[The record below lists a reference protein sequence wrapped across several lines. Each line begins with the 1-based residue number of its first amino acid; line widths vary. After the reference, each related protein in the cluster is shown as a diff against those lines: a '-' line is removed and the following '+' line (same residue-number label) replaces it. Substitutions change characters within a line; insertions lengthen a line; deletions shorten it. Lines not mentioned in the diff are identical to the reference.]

1 MKKKASIVIFSLVV
15 AVTAVALGIG
25 IAGHWPTT
33 TDQNRPGE
41 VGREPQ
47 AQTQSPMIS
56 QTRPDFTMP
65 DLTGTQR
72 NIKEWDGKV
81 LAVNFWATWCE
92 PCKEEIAGFN
102 TLQKQY
108 GGEGFQFIGVALDD
122 LDAVQTYLKT
132 RTIAYPVLIGE
143 DEAVTVASHYGDD
156 EGVVPYTAFINRKG
170 QIAFIQ
176 YGAMSQALA
185 RQVIESLL

>member
-1 MKKKASIVIFSLVV
+1 MKASTLTTSLAV
-15 AVTAVALGIG
+15 AGIAVALGFG
-25 IAGHWPTT
+25 IVKNWPKGQ
-33 TDQNRPGE
+33 DGPRG
-41 VGREPQ
+41 VGQEPQ

-56 QTRPDFTMP
+56 RPRPDFAMP
-65 DLTGTQR
+65 DLSGTRR

-92 PCKEEIAGFN
+92 PCKQEIAGFN

-108 GGEGFQFIGVALDD
+108 GSKGFQFIGVALDD
-122 LDAVQTYLKT
+122 RDAVQTYLKSDV
-132 RTIAYPVLIGE
+132 IAYPVLIGE
-143 DEAVTVASHYGDD
+143 AQAAEVAGRYGDD

-176 YGAMSQALA
+176 YGAMSQDLA

>member
-1 MKKKASIVIFSLVV
+1 MKSSHIIFGL
-15 AVTAVALGIG
+15 AVAGTAAALGFG
-25 IAGHWPTT
+25 IVMNWPADQDRLGNAG
-33 TDQNRPGE
+33 QE
-41 VGREPQ
+41 AQVQ
-47 AQTQSPMIS
+47 AQSSMIS
-56 QTRPDFTMP
+56 QSRPEFSLP

-92 PCKEEIAGFN
+92 PCKEEIAAFN
-102 TLQKQY
+102 TLQRQY
-108 GGEGFQFIGVALDD
+108 GGKGFQFIGVALDD
-122 LDAVQTYLKT
+122 LEAVQTYLKT

-143 DEAVTVASHYGDD
+143 NEAVVGVASHYGDD

-176 YGAMSQALA
+176 YGAMSQDLA

>member
-1 MKKKASIVIFSLVV
+1 MKTSKLIYSIAV

-25 IAGHWPTT
+25 ILTHWPKDH
-33 TDQNRPGE
+33 DQPGD
-41 VGREPQ
+41 VGQAAQPQ
-47 AQTQSPMIS
+47 TSMIS

-65 DLTGTQR
+65 DLSGSQR

-92 PCKEEIAGFN
+92 PCKQEISDFN

-108 GGEGFQFIGVALDD
+108 GDKGFQFVGVALDD

-132 RTIAYPVLIGE
+132 STISYPVLIGE
-143 DEAVTVASHYGDD
+143 DRAMTVASHYGDD

-176 YGAMSQALA
+176 YGAMSQDLA

>member
-1 MKKKASIVIFSLVV
+1 MKSSTIVFSVVV
-15 AVTAVALGIG
+15 AISAVALGIG
-25 IAGHWPTT
+25 IVKNWPK
-33 TDQNRPGE
+33 DQDRPSELGQE
-41 VGREPQ
+41 ARPQ
-47 AQTQSPMIS
+47 AQSSMIS
-56 QTRPDFTMP
+56 QPRPDFSMP

-92 PCKEEIAGFN
+92 PCKQEIADFN

-108 GGEGFQFIGVALDD
+108 GGKGFQFIGVALDD

-132 RTIAYPVLIGE
+132 STIAYPVLIGA
-143 DEAVTVASHYGDD
+143 DQAANVASHYGDD

-176 YGAMSQALA
+176 YGAMSQDLA

>member
-1 MKKKASIVIFSLVV
+1 MKPATALFSLAV
-15 AVTAVALGIG
+15 ALTAVALGVG
-25 IAGHWPTT
+25 IVKYWPT
-33 TDQNRPGE
+33 DQPPPDQ

-47 AQTQSPMIS
+47 AETQSPMIS
-56 QTRPDFTMP
+56 RVRPDFTMP
-65 DLTGTQR
+65 DVTGKQR

-92 PCKEEIAGFN
+92 PCKQEITDFN
-102 TLQKQY
+102 ILQQQY
-108 GGEGFQFIGVALDD
+108 ANKGFQFVGVALDD

-132 RTIAYPVLIGE
+132 STITYPVLIGE
-143 DEAVTVASHYGDD
+143 DQAAKVADTYGD
-156 EGVVPYTAFINRKG
+156 EQGVVPYTAFINRKG

-176 YGAMSQALA
+176 YGAMSQDLA

>member
-1 MKKKASIVIFSLVV
+1 MSLAV
-15 AVTAVALGIG
+15 AGIAVALGFG
-25 IAGHWPTT
+25 IVKNWPT
-33 TDQNRPGE
+33 DQANPGG
-41 VGREPQ
+41 VGQEPQ

-56 QTRPDFTMP
+56 RPRPDFTMP
-65 DLTGTQR
+65 DLTGTRR

-92 PCKEEIAGFN
+92 PCKQEIAGFN

-108 GGEGFQFIGVALDD
+108 GGKGFQFIGIALDD
-122 LDAVQTYLKT
+122 RDAVQTYLKSGP
-132 RTIAYPVLIGE
+132 IAYPVLIGE
-143 DEAVTVASHYGDD
+143 ERAAEVASRYGDD

-176 YGAMSQALA
+176 YGAMSQDLA